1 MTRTLLMGAALGL
14 ATLVSAGSV
23 LAAATAP
30 PPPPPSQSASSQA
43 SDSLSTAASGN
54 VGNSISPRAQACES
68 ASKFGDFNGV
78 GIDECTV
85 ALRNPL
91 LTVHD
96 QATIYTDRGA
106 IYMQHRMFKEANADL
121 NTAIQLDPN
130 LANAYINRGGVM
142 IALKRYAD
150 AISDI
155 DHGLALNPDQPEKAY
170 FNRAI
175 ADENL
180 RDVQSA
186 FADYTK
192 ASQLKPDWVA
202 PKSELARF
210 STKAE

>member
-1 MTRTLLMGAALGL
+1 MTRMYWVSAALGL
-14 ATLVSAGSV
+14 ATL
-23 LAAATAP
+23 AAAGPGLAGVTAP
-30 PPPPPSQSASSQA
+30 PPPPPSQSASTDA
-43 SDSLSTAASGN
+43 ANSLSTAASGN

-106 IYMQHRMFKEANADL
+106 IYMQHRMFKEAKADL
-121 NTAIQLDPN
+121 DTAIQLDPN

-142 IALKRYAD
+142 IAQKRYAD
-150 AISDI
+150 AITDI
-155 DHGLALNPDQPEKAY
+155 DRGLALNPDQPEKAY

-180 RDVQSA
+180 RDIKSA

-202 PKSELARF
+202 PKTELARF
-210 STKAE
+210 STKEQ

>member
-1 MTRTLLMGAALGL
+1 MTRTVLVGAAIGL
-14 ATLVSAGSV
+14 AILVSAGPV
-23 LAAATAP
+23 LAGATAP
-30 PPPPPSQSASSQA
+30 PPPPPAQSASSQA
-43 SDSLSTAASGN
+43 ADSLSTAASGN

-106 IYMQHRMFKEANADL
+106 IYMQHRMFKEAKADL
-121 NTAIQLDPN
+121 DTAIQLDATV
-130 LANAYINRGGVM
+130 ANAYINRGGVM
-142 IALKRYAD
+142 IAMKRYAD
-150 AISDI
+150 AIADI
-155 DHGLALNPDQPEKAY
+155 DRGLALNPDQPEKAY

-180 RDVQSA
+180 KDFKSA
-186 FADYTK
+186 LADYTK
-192 ASQLKPDWVA
+192 ASELKPDWVA
-202 PKSELARF
+202 PKAELARF
-210 STKAE
+210 STKSE

>member
-1 MTRTLLMGAALGL
+1 MTRMFWVSAALGL
-14 ATLVSAGSV
+14 ATLASAGPG
-23 LAAATAP
+23 LAGVTA
-30 PPPPPSQSASSQA
+30 PPPPPSQSASTDA
-43 SDSLSTAASGN
+43 ANSLSTAASGN

-106 IYMQHRMFKEANADL
+106 IYMQHRMFKEAKADL
-121 NTAIQLDPN
+121 DTAIQLDPN

-142 IALKRYAD
+142 IAQKRYAD
-150 AISDI
+150 AITDI
-155 DHGLALNPDQPEKAY
+155 DRGLALNPDQPEKAY

-180 RDVQSA
+180 RDIKSA

-202 PKSELARF
+202 PKTELARF
-210 STKAE
+210 STKEE